1 MPDGVVLSTTARS
14 PDYQEMP
21 HRRVQFLVGR
31 PISAVVAHHR
41 YRLRNISLQPVQFTP
56 STLLEHLREEQWRQV
71 GAFIERGVL
80 VPMSTEE
87 VEAERRRLGGS
98 RTEPSAPQAAPGADS
113 GNPYQ
118 SPAAPAPSASN
129 PRPAVGRP
137 IPPAWPLA
145 ALWLLWPA
153 IVMFLSVFVG
163 GDLRPSVFFLLI
175 VMANNAGFVES
186 MYRRRLVRGGWILVA
201 LWALI
206 LAGQVVAAGLAV
218 IAAMELQW
226 IVVRLLVN

>member
-1 MPDGVVLSTTARS
+1 M
-14 PDYQEMP
+14 
-21 HRRVQFLVGR
+21 
-31 PISAVVAHHR
+31 SA
-41 YRLRNISLQPVQFTP
+41 
-56 STLLEHLREEQWRQV
+56 
-71 GAFIERGVL
+71 
-80 VPMSTEE
+80 EE
-87 VEAERRRLGGS
+87 VEAERRRLGGA
-98 RTEPSAPQAAPGADS
+98 RTEPSTSQAAPGADS

-118 SPAAPAPSASN
+118 SPAAPAPSVSS

-137 IPPAWPLA
+137 LPPAWPLA

-175 VMANNAGFVES
+175 VLANNAGFVES
-186 MYRRRLVRGGWILVA
+186 MYRRSLVRGGWILVA

-206 LAGQVVAAGLAV
+206 LVGQVVAAGLAV